1 MRRIRIYGADNMGIE
16 NMSKPV
22 EPTPKM
28 QASYRNFKILDIT
41 ALALLFVLLAESM
54 IFVAVRLLFQEELY
68 VKMIA
73 LGMEVAILATGI
85 GLFWG
90 YKYLYHSLSYIN
102 MGAIIVTELVLA
114 LGQFILYNF
123 RIPVLFYCLIAFS
136 VLFILYEMIFLKC
149 GVKFRLAISV
159 VPVLVLIITNFIY
172 LQSFEFTPRYI
183 YISTTGYKD
192 KINDDS
198 NFYYKSSVDK
208 ALDYYHAIDEI
219 IELTST
225 MSNTMSGIHRVDN
238 LKSSLCTDSLEYLN
252 NTYSK
257 VIPMGDVI
265 NFDNRYDD
273 SFFEEYSLYFSVLEL
288 ENKED
293 TIECTDI
300 QYSFKYARPV
310 IEYTKG
316 EVSTT
321 DTDERTVCIMV
332 YEIPVE
338 VEEAIFEDI
347 AGFTTDRAVIS
358 YQ

>member
-1 MRRIRIYGADNMGIE
+1 MRRIKIYGADNTGIE
-16 NMSKPV
+16 STPQPI
-22 EPTPKM
+22 EPTPQM

-41 ALALLFVLLAESM
+41 ALVLLFVLLAESM

-73 LGMEVAILATGI
+73 LGMEVAILAIGI

-102 MGAIIVTELVLA
+102 MGAIIVTEIVLA

-123 RIPVLFYCLIAFS
+123 SIPVLFYCLIAFS
-136 VLFILYEMIFLKC
+136 VLFILYEMIFLNC
-149 GVKFRLAISV
+149 DVKFRLAISI
-159 VPVLVLIITNFIY
+159 VPVLVLAITNFIY
-172 LQSFEFTPRYI
+172 LRSFEFTPRYI

-198 NFYYKSSVDK
+198 SFYYKSAVDET
-208 ALDYYHAIDEI
+208 LDYYHSIDEI

-225 MSNTMSGIHRVDN
+225 MSNTMSGINQVND
-238 LKSSLCTDSLEYLN
+238 LEYLN
-252 NTYSK
+252 NIYSK
-257 VIPMGDVI
+257 VVPMGDVI
-265 NFDNRYDD
+265 NFDKRYDD

-288 ENKED
+288 ENKDD

-316 EVSTT
+316 ETSVTGK
-321 DTDERTVCIMV
+321 DERAVCIMV

-347 AGFTTDRAVIS
+347 AGFTTDRAIII
-358 YQ
+358 YN